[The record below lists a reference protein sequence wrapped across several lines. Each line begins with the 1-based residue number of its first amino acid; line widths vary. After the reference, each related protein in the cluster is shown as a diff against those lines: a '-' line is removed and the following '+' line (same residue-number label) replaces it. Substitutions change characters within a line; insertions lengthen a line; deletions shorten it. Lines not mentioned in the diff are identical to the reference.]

1 MAVVVVCCDWSY
13 VMKEGFVV
21 IVVVWCWCS
30 GGGLSAVAVV
40 MY

>member
-21 IVVVWCWCS
+21 IVVWCWCS